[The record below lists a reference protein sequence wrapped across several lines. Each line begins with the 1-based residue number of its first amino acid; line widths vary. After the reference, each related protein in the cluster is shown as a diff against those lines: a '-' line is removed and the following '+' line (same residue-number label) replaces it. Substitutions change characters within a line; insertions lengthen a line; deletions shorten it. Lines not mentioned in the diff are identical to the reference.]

1 MSIPLAHED
10 ELDMSLSEAFGLL
23 DTIEMCHFCS
33 RPTRFMNLDSSTHVC
48 VSCSFHR
55 LVSELPRIE
64 CSAPRPKV
72 TILTRGQ
79 MELRQMDDDLFNEHR
94 RLERQLQALS
104 SVKSSWKASSG
115 GSYSYTQLVTMAQTL
130 DKIDKLL
137 GIRSVGTGVGKP
149 Q

>member
-1 MSIPLAHED
+1 MMSIPLAHED

-94 RLERQLQALS
+94 RLERQLQALRNERFTVQKQLEKQGIVS
-104 SVKSSWKASSG
+104 KRPWDSTQTTPTKRKTSKPRKSQG
-115 GSYSYTQLVTMAQTL
+115 
-130 DKIDKLL
+130 
-137 GIRSVGTGVGKP
+137 
-149 Q
+149 